1 MLEVNN
7 LSKSYN
13 DNLVLDNISFS
24 IKKGDI
30 VSVVGPS
37 GSGKST
43 LLRCIDLLEKSE
55 GEILFEGKKLYK
67 DDKTPIRVSGKIL
80 KNREIDELQ
89 DMIKKVIDVE
99 IDFDTPKALGLASIK
114 KTFDQEIAISETK
127 FHRGSLRSGQKMEV
141 EGSIVIIGDVNS
153 GAEIIASDNIVV
165 VGNLRGLAHAGAKGN
180 KQAIIAAGVFD
191 PAQVRIANI
200 VREIDREEEPLHK
213 NAYLYVDSDKIII
226 E

>member
-1 MLEVNN
+1 MKNCININ
-7 LSKSYN
+7 LKKNEIVIKIKEEASYE
-13 DNLVLDNISFS
+13 NIIDSL
-24 IKKGDI
+24 KKKL
-30 VSVVGPS
+30 PE
-37 GSGKST
+37 
-43 LLRCIDLLEKSE
+43 L
-55 GEILFEGKKLYK
+55 KKLYK

-99 IDFDTPKALGLASIK
+99 IDFDTPKALGRASIK